1 MSSRRPDLGAVLALA
16 WLSFALLF
24 TMVFGSMLGLRG
36 WVWLGVHLLCVVGC
50 GHELLRDPA
59 PRAPHGRGDRPAPA
73 AADHLGPPSRAFER
87 GKVGG

>member
-36 WVWLGVHLLCVVGC
+36 WAWLGVHHLLCVVGC
-50 GHELLRDPA
+50 GHELRRASRRRGRRMDEATDRLR
-59 PRAPHGRGDRPAPA
+59 A
-73 AADHLGPPSRAFER
+73 ARE
-87 GKVGG
+87 VT